1 MKDLIKKY
9 TDQGFKIFPCNADKT
24 PATSTGFKAA
34 HSDYNLLCKQ
44 FYRQDMLIGLPTG
57 SENGIVVVDIDI
69 KDGRSVDELKEA
81 LKEYGEFP
89 PTFEVET
96 MSGGRHLYYRVNETG
111 LSAHTHFFDKSLPVD
126 LRGGGGYVCAG
137 DYKRYFPLDVEDID
151 NIRSLMAELPEW
163 IENYRKTEYFEPVE
177 GVILPDTEIWE
188 LRSALACI
196 DADDRDTWVKVG
208 MALKSTGSLQAKGI
222 FTEWSMKSDKF
233 DAVDQEKKWKSFKP
247 ADVTIASIFH
257 MAKEKGWV
265 TTYEKTAPVMIS
277 DKEIEQRLSEIKSYE
292 KKPFPK
298 ELLNPPGFVG
308 EVVEYMNS
316 QAWRDQPILSVAAAI
331 TFAGALMGRRFQAKD
346 GMRTNIYC
354 MGIGETGCGK
364 DNARSCIKKII
375 EQCNDS
381 GMANFCTV
389 ENIASETSIYSAL
402 TLEPSPIF
410 LLDEIGIFF
419 KTTQGNNASH
429 LIGVPAALLKL
440 FTSSDIMTSGK
451 SYADT
456 KKQIRV
462 NQPNLC
468 IYGTATPGQF
478 FDNLSKENLEQ
489 GLLGRML
496 VFESE
501 EARPPAKRYVDKK
514 KPSTDLTDKVKW
526 LFHHTKNH
534 NPEGNVSGVEIVNPL
549 VVPLTIEAD
558 EMIWNFTQEM
568 DEAFHQAKRD
578 GRVYEIYT
586 RCVEIAKKVALILAV
601 GCHVGEA
608 QPIIEPLH
616 MDYAIKLSR
625 FLFEAL
631 HYSVENKISN
641 STQEK
646 NVQKVLQIVRSNG
659 KITISDLTRKCQH
672 LKSSE
677 RKDII
682 ETLKEAKLIEEFL
695 EDVNGKKRRVFIAL

>member
-1 MKDLIKKY
+1 MKELIKKY

-24 PATSTGFKAA
+24 PATSNGFKDA
-34 HSDYNLLCKQ
+34 HSNYDLLCKQ
-44 FYRQDMLIGLPTG
+44 FFKQDMLIGLPCG
-57 SENGIVVVDIDI
+57 SENHIVVIDIDI

-96 MSGGRHLYYRVNETG
+96 MSGGRHLYYRVENTN
-111 LSAHTHFFDKSLPVD
+111 LSAHTHFFDKTLPVD
-126 LRGGGGYVCAG
+126 LRGNNGYICAG
-137 DYKRYFPLDVEDID
+137 DYKRYFPLDVDDID
-151 NIRSLMAELPEW
+151 DIRSLMSPLPDW
-163 IENYRKTEYFEPVE
+163 IENYRKTDYVEPLE

-208 MALKSTGSLQAKGI
+208 MALRSTGSLQAKGI

-233 DAVDQEKKWKSFKP
+233 DPVDQEKKWKSFKP
-247 ADVTIASIFH
+247 SDITIATIFH

-265 TTYEKTAPVMIS
+265 TTYEKTAPQIMS
-277 DKEIEQRLSEIKSYE
+277 DEQITQKLSEIKSYE
-292 KKPFPK
+292 RKPFPK

-316 QAWRDQPILSVAAAI
+316 QAWRDQPILSVAASLA
-331 TFAGALMGRRFQAKD
+331 FAGALMGRRVQSRD

-364 DNARSCIKKII
+364 DNARACIKRII
-375 EQCNDS
+375 EQCNDAK
-381 GMANFCTV
+381 MEYFCTV

-402 TLEPSPIF
+402 TLEASQIF

-419 KTTQGNNASH
+419 KTTQGHNANH

-440 FTSSDIMTSGK
+440 FTSSDIRTSGK

-456 KKQIRV
+456 KKQIRI

-501 EARPPAKRYVDKK
+501 DPRPPAKRHIEKK
-514 KPSTDLTDKVKW
+514 RPSADLIEKVKA
-526 LFHHTKNH
+526 LFHKPTNCA
-534 NPEGNVSGVEIVNPL
+534 PEGNVAGSEIVNPQII
-549 VVPLTIEAD
+549 PLTHEAD
-558 EMIWNFTQEM
+558 EMIWKFTQEM
-568 DEAFHQAKRD
+568 DDAFHLAKKN
-578 GRVYEIYT
+578 GGVYEIYT
-586 RCVEIAKKVALILAV
+586 RCVEIAKKVALIIAV
-601 GCHVGEA
+601 GCHVYDD
-608 QPIIEPLH
+608 QPIIEALH

-625 FLFEAL
+625 FLFESL
-631 HYSVENKISN
+631 HFNVENKIS
-641 STQEK
+641 SSAQEK
-646 NVQKVLQIVRSNG
+646 NLQKILQIIRSNG
-659 KITISDLTRKCQH
+659 KISISDLTRKCQH
-672 LKSSE
+672 LKSGE

-695 EDVNGKKRRVFIAL
+695 EDINGKKRRVFIAL